1 MVCVPF
7 LQVLHKMVRVDDFE
21 QDEVADADPVLA
33 HHGAAAD
40 DPFCTAPQQRVVQS
54 LPFGAEQMEN
64 GSQVATAPQRTCFF
78 AAPRGATHIFIIIYG
93 RDVRRAAAVAF

>member
-1 MVCVPF
+1 MMCVPF

-54 LPFGAEQMEN
+54 
-64 GSQVATAPQRTCFF
+64 
-78 AAPRGATHIFIIIYG
+78 
-93 RDVRRAAAVAF
+93 